1 MKGKLLKGT
10 PLITKNKVSIGKIG
24 SIQKNG
30 KDLTEAGIREEVC
43 ISLIP
48 PEKTS
53 ITFGRQIKETDELI
67 AEISRESIDELKLNF
82 KDEMEQS
89 DWRMIMDHMGILDI
103 KRVKK

>member
-1 MKGKLLKGT
+1 
-10 PLITKNKVSIGKIG
+10 
-24 SIQKNG
+24 
-30 KDLTEAGIREEVC
+30 
-43 ISLIP
+43 LIP